1 MSKDLKEVLPRE
13 IALMMTVNGPSS
25 FQLVIR
31 ANSFSILVLEP
42 DPEKKVILS

>member
-1 MSKDLKEVLPRE
+1 MSKDLRRFLPRE

-25 FQLVIR
+25 STSYQGKFIF
-31 ANSFSILVLEP
+31 NSSVNP